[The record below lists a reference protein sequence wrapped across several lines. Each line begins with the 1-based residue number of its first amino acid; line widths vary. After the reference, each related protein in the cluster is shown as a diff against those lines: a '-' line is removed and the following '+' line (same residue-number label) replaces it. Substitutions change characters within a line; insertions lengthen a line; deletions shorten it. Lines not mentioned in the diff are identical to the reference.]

1 MENRYYMRR
10 YAHAVIA
17 FSLACGLLGCSKE
30 VNLISDN
37 EPFGSFNIS
46 DIKIENYVNRL
57 YIDIIGR
64 EPLNVELEAEVDSL
78 KKSDLSR
85 ESREK
90 IIYKLMTDTTYR
102 KNEFS
107 YKAAYVQNLYNL
119 AKVRCVEGVADDEFK
134 RRIGLAKASAFR
146 DSLEGNWDGYFKAHN
161 QIRRYRAVLDSRQA
175 FYDGLI
181 RYHQMYAFM
190 VDNGVYDVINMN
202 TFNFVR
208 ATFDELLWRLP
219 TEQEYAQSFNMIE
232 FNQSEELFGKLGSDK
247 NDYIQIVIESN
258 EMLEGMVIWA
268 YQVLLNRFPTSQ
280 EVVTLMPDYVA
291 TKDINP
297 IISKILVTD
306 EYANF
311 R

>member
-1 MENRYYMRR
+1 MRR
-10 YAHAVIA
+10 YARAILA
-17 FSLACGLLGCSKE
+17 FSMACGLLACSKE

-64 EPLNVELEAEVDSL
+64 EPLDVELEAEVDFL
-78 KKSDLSR
+78 KENDLSR
-85 ESREK
+85 ESRDS
-90 IIYKLMTDTTYR
+90 IIYKLMNDTTYR

-119 AKVRCVEGVADDEFK
+119 AKVRCVEGVSDDEFR

-161 QIRRYRAVLDSRQA
+161 QIRRYRAALDSRQA
-175 FYDGLI
+175 FHDGLI

-268 YQVLLNRFPTSQ
+268 YQVLLNRWPTSQ
-280 EVVTLMPDYVA
+280 EVVTLMTDYVV

-297 IISKILVTD
+297 IYSKILVTD